1 MSTFTNEKFRIT
13 VRIPHFGSIGTVA
26 FLKFLAFSEPVAN
39 KEAGGGETPQ
49 YKDVTFEFRHE
60 YQTFTFLHTL
70 KKTFHPDFFTTKSE
84 TVTEFDSSW
93 EHLWEHLAAMVK
105 AHDLHHEM
113 SDDHRV
119 WQSGQAELKAIK
131 TLADK
136 LAIIDRERVCGMVR
150 GIYKLT
156 A

>member
-13 VRIPHFGSIGTVA
+13 VRIPHFGSIGTIA

-39 KEAGGGETPQ
+39 KEVDSGKTTQ

-70 KKTFHPDFFTTKSE
+70 NKTFHPDFFTTKSE
-84 TVTEFDSSW
+84 TVAEFDSSW
-93 EHLWEHLAAMVK
+93 EHLSAMVK

-113 SDDHRV
+113 SDDYRV
-119 WQSGQAELKAIK
+119 WQSGQIELKSIK
-131 TLADK
+131 NLANK
-136 LAIIDRERVCGMVR
+136 LAIIDRERVRNMVK
-150 GIYKLT
+150 GIYRLP

>member
-1 MSTFTNEKFRIT
+1 MSTFTNEKFRVT

-26 FLKFLAFSEPVAN
+26 FLKFLAFSEPVTN
-39 KEAGGGETPQ
+39 TEAGGGGDIHIPQ
-49 YKDVTFEFRHE
+49 YRDVTFEFRHE
-60 YQTFTFLHTL
+60 YQTFPFLHTL
-70 KKTFHPDFFTTKSE
+70 KKTFHPDFLTTKSE
-84 TVTEFDSSW
+84 KVAEFDSS
-93 EHLWEHLAAMVK
+93 WEHLAAMVK

-119 WQSGQAELKAIK
+119 WQSGHVELKAIK

-136 LAIIDRERVCGMVR
+136 LAIIDRERVRNMVK

>member
-26 FLKFLAFSEPVAN
+26 FLKFLAFSEPVAV
-39 KEAGGGETPQ
+39 KSDSVKSPQ

-60 YQTFTFLHTL
+60 YQTFTFLSAL
-70 KKTFHPDFFTTKSE
+70 KKTFHADFFTTKSE
-84 TVTEFDSSW
+84 TVAEFDSS
-93 EHLWEHLAAMVK
+93 WEHLAAMVK

-136 LAIIDRERVCGMVR
+136 LAIIDRERVRNMVK
-150 GIYKLT
+150 GIYRLS

>member
-26 FLKFLAFSEPVAN
+26 FLKFLTFSEPVVN
-39 KEAGGGETPQ
+39 KEDGGDKTPQ
-49 YKDVTFEFRHE
+49 YKDVMFEFRHE

-70 KKTFHPDFFTTKSE
+70 KKTFHPDFFTAKSE
-84 TVTEFDSSW
+84 KVVEFDSS
-93 EHLWEHLAAMVK
+93 WEHLAAMVK

-113 SDDHRV
+113 SDDNRV
-119 WQSGQAELKAIK
+119 WQSGQSELKAIK
-131 TLADK
+131 TLANK
-136 LAIIDRERVCGMVR
+136 LAIIDRERVRGMVK